1 MTDEKIRAAVE
12 IAQKAIDLA
21 HRVPPEGLKKSK
33 ELVTLA
39 RAVVE
44 LAEKIKN
51 ERDKHFEDATFMT
64 KMINSKTKKIYRLEA
79 ELAALKEKY
88 RWRKQSE
95 EPAPDN
101 LEIEIYD
108 ISANA
113 IFVPEGP
120 VYIANSRYWRPLDLP
135 DTEDAE

>member
-1 MTDEKIRAAVE
+1 MYMPRDGKVNEMPNPKTAEE
-12 IAQKAIDLA
+12 IFAERIVKL
-21 HRVPPEGLKKSK
+21 ETELTTLK
-33 ELVTLA
+33 
-39 RAVVE
+39 
-44 LAEKIKN
+44 
-51 ERDKHFEDATFMT
+51 DKT
-64 KMINSKTKKIYRLEA
+64 
-79 ELAALKEKY
+79 

-95 EPAPDN
+95 EPAPDS

-135 DTEDAE
+135 EESK

>member
-1 MTDEKIRAAVE
+1 MTETTQETIKFARNWLENGIEDEPSPVTVHE
-12 IAQKAIDLA
+12 LA
-21 HRVPPEGLKKSK
+21 K
-33 ELVTLA
+33 
-39 RAVVE
+39 AVVE
-44 LAEKIKN
+44 LADEVKKLESINMDHLEELDRQEWLLDNAN
-51 ERDKHFEDATFMT
+51 E
-64 KMINSKTKKIYRLEA
+64 
-79 ELAALKEKY
+79 ELTALKEKY

-95 EPAPDN
+95 EPAPDS

-135 DTEDAE
+135 NLPEEDGGDNDKN